1 MTYIVAATLA
11 QEKYPHLSKLM
22 SLFKITVS

>member
-11 QEKYPHLSKLM
+11 QEKYPNLSKIM